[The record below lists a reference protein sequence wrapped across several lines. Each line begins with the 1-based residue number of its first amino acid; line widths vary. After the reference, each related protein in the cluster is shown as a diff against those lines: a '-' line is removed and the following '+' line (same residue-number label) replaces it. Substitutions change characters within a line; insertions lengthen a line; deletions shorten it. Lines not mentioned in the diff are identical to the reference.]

1 MKGIYILLS
10 MLPISIAAQSFTE
23 VQTGMNNFYF
33 SAADIAD
40 VDNNGT
46 LDIVV
51 NGAIDSDGDGMS
63 DATFNE
69 VYQNNG
75 TTLQPY
81 TDLGGDV
88 THLGDIK
95 FIDYNNDGLMD
106 IISTGLSYMDIV
118 NYKHYRFKNTG
129 VGFVREDELAG
140 KIYGSME
147 VFDFNHD
154 GKQDYAI
161 NGTQFAHGSGD
172 FQNTL
177 DFYRNTGSGFEMTE
191 NWVDGTQNGS
201 FKVVDLNNDHLLDLV
216 IFGSDINGDPVSKVY
231 MNQGGTLVNTQ
242 ALDSLATAKLEVA
255 DFNADGFQDIV
266 VVGKDANDD
275 AYLAVLMND
284 GTGTLTTQLLDASG
298 ISDASLSVGDLN
310 NDGYYDF
317 IISGDINFVST
328 VKTYLYTPSSQ
339 SFTDGT
345 ITGMHHLGGSGM
357 IKLFDFNNDNQL
369 DVLLGG
375 FDWSTSGYPSLTKVF
390 KNNSTTTNA
399 KPTAPTNLNM
409 TKTGNRFNFTWS
421 GATDDKTPVNALRY
435 EIKVGSTLGGQDI
448 AKYIVTTP
456 SWFLDLDP
464 SIQNVYWSVKSIDA
478 SQVYSEASTL
488 GTLSTRENNT
498 NIENQLVVYPNPT
511 SDKVYIKGEK
521 VSEAE
526 VYSMEGRK
534 LNVILNRDQ
543 SIDVSHLP
551 KGVYLLKLK
560 IKNQITTKKLTVK

>member
-1 MKGIYILLS
+1 MKRIYILLS
-10 MLPISIAAQSFTE
+10 MLPVGLCAQNFTE
-23 VQTGMNNFYF
+23 IQTGMNNFYF
-33 SAADIAD
+33 SASDIAD

-51 NGAIDSDGDGMS
+51 NGAIDSDGDGNP
-63 DATFNE
+63 DATYNE
-69 VYQNNG
+69 VYQNTG
-75 TTLQPY
+75 TTFQPY

-129 VGFVREDELAG
+129 VGFTREEELPG
-140 KIYGSME
+140 KIYGSLE

-161 NGTQFAHGSGD
+161 NGTQFAHGGG
-172 FQNTL
+172 FRNTV
-177 DFYRNTGSGFEMTE
+177 DFYKNTGSGFDMTE
-191 NWVDGTQNGS
+191 NWADGTQNGS
-201 FKVVDLNNDHLLDLV
+201 FKMVDLNNDQLLDMV
-216 IFGSDINGDPVSKVY
+216 IIGSDINGDPVSKVY
-231 MNQGGTLVNTQ
+231 INQNGTLVDTQ
-242 ALDSLATAKLEVA
+242 ALDSLISGKLEVA

-266 VVGKDANDD
+266 VAGKDANDD
-275 AYLAVLMND
+275 PYLAVLMND
-284 GTGTLTTQLLDASG
+284 GTGNLITHQITSEVSEAS
-298 ISDASLSVGDLN
+298 ISVGDLN

-317 IISGDINFVST
+317 MIAGDINYNAV
-328 VKTYLYTPSSQ
+328 VKSYLYNTSSQ
-339 SFTDGT
+339 TFTEGAV
-345 ITGMHHLGGSGM
+345 TGLHSLGGPGTM
-357 IKLFDFNNDNQL
+357 QLFDFNNDNHL
-369 DVLLGG
+369 DVLLSG
-375 FDWSTSGYPSLTKVF
+375 FDWAGQDNPSLKKVF
-390 KNNSTTTNA
+390 KNNSTAQNG
-399 KPTAPTNLNM
+399 KPMAPTHLNL
-409 TKTGNRFNFTWS
+409 TKNGNRFNFTWS

-435 EIKVGSTLGGQDI
+435 EIKVGSTPGSQNI

-464 SIQNVYWSVKSIDA
+464 SVQNVYWSIRSIDA
-478 SQVYSEASTL
+478 SKVYSDTSAQ
-488 GTLSTRENNT
+488 GTLATKENMINREKDFV
-498 NIENQLVVYPNPT
+498 IYPNPT

-526 VYSMEGRK
+526 IYSMEGRK

-543 SIDVSHLP
+543 SIDVSRLP

-560 IKNQITTKKLTVK
+560 IKNEITTKKITIK

>member
-1 MKGIYILLS
+1 MS
-10 MLPISIAAQSFTE
+10 MLPIGLYAQNFTE
-23 VQTGMNNFYF
+23 IQTGMNNFYF

-46 LDIVV
+46 LDLVV
-51 NGAIDSDGDGMS
+51 NGAIDSDGDGNP
-63 DATFNE
+63 DATYNE

-129 VGFVREDELAG
+129 VGFVREDELPG
-140 KIYGSME
+140 KIYGSFE
-147 VFDFNHD
+147 IFDFNHD

-161 NGTQFAHGSGD
+161 NGTQFAHGGGFRNTVD
-172 FQNTL
+172 FYQNT
-177 DFYRNTGSGFEMTE
+177 GAGFNLTE
-191 NWVDGTQNGS
+191 NWADGTQNGS

-216 IFGSDINGDPVSKVY
+216 IIGSDINGDPVSKVY
-231 MNQGGTLVNTQ
+231 INQNGTLVHTQ
-242 ALDSLATAKLEVA
+242 ALDSLISGKMEVA

-266 VVGKDANDD
+266 VAGKDPNDD
-275 AYLAVLMND
+275 PYLAVLMND
-284 GTGTLTTQLLDASG
+284 GTGTFVVQQIPTEISEASV
-298 ISDASLSVGDLN
+298 SVGDLN

-317 IISGDINFVST
+317 IISGDINYNAV
-328 VKTYLYTPSSQ
+328 VKNYLYNAVNQ
-339 SFTDGT
+339 EFAEGVA
-345 ITGMHHLGGSGM
+345 TGLHSLGGPGM
-357 IKLFDFNNDNQL
+357 IQLFDFNNDNQL

-375 FDWSTSGYPSLTKVF
+375 FDWANPNIPSLTKVF
-390 KNNSTTTNA
+390 KNNSTEPNA
-399 KPTAPTNLNM
+399 KPTAPTQLNL
-409 TKTGNRFNFTWS
+409 TKNGNRFNFTWS
-421 GATDDKTPVNALRY
+421 GATDDKTPANALRY
-435 EIKVGSTLGGQDI
+435 EIKVGSTPGSQNI

-464 SIQNVYWSVKSIDA
+464 SIQNVYWSVRSIDA
-478 SQVYSEASTL
+478 SKVYSDASTQ
-488 GTLSTRENNT
+488 GTLSTREQ
-498 NIENQLVVYPNPT
+498 NINRENDFTIYPNPT
-511 SDKVYIKGEK
+511 SDKVYIKGDK

-526 VYSMEGRK
+526 IYSMEGRK
-534 LNVILNRDQ
+534 LNIILNKDQ
-543 SIDVSHLP
+543 SIDMSHLP

-560 IKNQITTKKLTVK
+560 IKNEITTKKLSIK

>member
-1 MKGIYILLS
+1 MKRIYILLS
-10 MLPISIAAQSFTE
+10 MLPVALTAQNFTE
-23 VQTGMNNFYF
+23 IQTGMNNFYF

-51 NGAIDSDGDGMS
+51 NGAIDSDGDGNP
-63 DATFNE
+63 DATYNE
-69 VYQNNG
+69 VYQNDG

-95 FIDYNNDGLMD
+95 FIDYNNDGLVD
-106 IISTGLSYMDIV
+106 IISTGLSYMDVV

-129 VGFVREDELAG
+129 VGFTREEELPG

-154 GKQDYAI
+154 GKLDYAL
-161 NGTQFAHGSGD
+161 NGTQYAHGGG
-172 FQNTL
+172 FRNTL
-177 DFYRNTGSGFEMTE
+177 DFYKNTGQGFDMTE
-191 NWVDGTQNGS
+191 NWVDGTQSGS
-201 FKVVDLNNDHLLDLV
+201 FKVVDLNNDHLLDV
-216 IFGSDINGDPVSKVY
+216 IVIGSDINGDPVSKVY
-231 MNQGGTLVNTQ
+231 MNQNGALVHMQ
-242 ALDSLATAKLEVA
+242 ALDSLVSGKLEVA

-266 VVGKDANDD
+266 VIGKDANDD

-284 GTGTLTTQLLDASG
+284 GTGTLVTQQINTSE
-298 ISDASLSVGDLN
+298 ISDASISVGDLN

-317 IISGDINFVST
+317 IISGDENFNGV
-328 VKTYLYTPSSQ
+328 VRTYLYDAVNQTFTEITSS
-339 SFTDGT
+339 GLY
-345 ITGMHHLGGSGM
+345 GLAGPGLAH
-357 IKLFDFNNDNQL
+357 LFDVNNDGHL

-375 FDWSTSGYPSLTKVF
+375 FDWASSGYPSLTKVF
-390 KNNSTTTNA
+390 KNNATSTNV
-399 KPTAPTNLNM
+399 KPNAPTHLDV

-421 GATDDKTPVNALRY
+421 GASDDKTPVNALRY

-464 SIQNVYWSVKSIDA
+464 SIQNVYWSVRSIDA
-478 SQVYSEASTL
+478 SKVYSDASTEA
-488 GTLSTRENNT
+488 TLATMDHRVNPEK
-498 NIENQLVVYPNPT
+498 QLIIYPNPA
-511 SDKVYIKGEK
+511 SDKLYIKGEK

-526 VYSMEGRK
+526 MYAMDGKK
-534 LNVILNRDQ
+534 LNIILNGDQ
-543 SIDVSHLP
+543 TINVSHLP
-551 KGVYLLKLK
+551 KGTYLLRLK
-560 IKNQITTKKLTVK
+560 IKNEITTKKLTIK

>member
-1 MKGIYILLS
+1 